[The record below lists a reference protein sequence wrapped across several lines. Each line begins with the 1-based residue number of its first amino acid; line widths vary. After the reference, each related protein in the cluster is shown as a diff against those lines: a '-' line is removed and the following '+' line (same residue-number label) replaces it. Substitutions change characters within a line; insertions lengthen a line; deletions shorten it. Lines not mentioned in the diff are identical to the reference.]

1 MSPISVTFGWSV
13 KVVITALVSQAVA
26 ILCVC
31 IPVHRKE
38 LLSSDTESSADFPF
52 SGPPHTASAVGL
64 ETSPAAGPGWPQK
77 TRMSTHSDKRHTGP
91 ELLRMLQMYKHHNMS
106 TTSLMNRAIY
116 SRRHNEAAPQRVD
129 QPKDTP
135 QDPKDTPQDL
145 TSQSPSRQLSIE
157 LSRLS
162 SQLEAAV
169 TNEESK
175 VLLAKLVTQAV
186 EMNGHVER
194 SVAGGTDPGADN
206 LPPQQQMESAQSG
219 ATGGKPA
226 DQA

>member
-1 MSPISVTFGWSV
+1 M
-13 KVVITALVSQAVA
+13 VITALLSQAVA

-38 LLSSDTESSADFPF
+38 LLVSDTESSANFPF
-52 SGPPHTASAVGL
+52 SGPPHTAQAVRL

-77 TRMSTHSDKRHTGP
+77 TRMSIHSDKRHTGP
-91 ELLRMLQMYKHHNMS
+91 ELLRMLQMYKQHNMS

-116 SRRHNEAAPQRVD
+116 CRRHNETAPQRVD

-135 QDPKDTPQDL
+135 QDPKDTLQDPKDTPQDP
-145 TSQSPSRQLSIE
+145 TSESPSRQLSIE

-186 EMNGHVER
+186 EMNGHVET

-206 LPPQQQMESAQSG
+206 PPPQQQMESARSG

-226 DQA
+226 DEA

>member
-1 MSPISVTFGWSV
+1 M
-13 KVVITALVSQAVA
+13 VITALVSQVVA

-38 LLSSDTESSADFPF
+38 LLTSATESSANFPF
-52 SGPPHTASAVGL
+52 PSPPHTAPPIVL
-64 ETSPAAGPGWPQK
+64 DTSPAAGPGWPQK
-77 TRMSTHSDKRHTGP
+77 TRMSIHSDKGARHTGP
-91 ELLRMLQMYKHHNMS
+91 ELLRMLQLYKQHNMS

-116 SRRHNEAAPQRVD
+116 SRRQNEAAPQRTDQSVD
-129 QPKDTP
+129 QPM
-135 QDPKDTPQDL
+135 DTPQDL
-145 TSQSPSRQLSIE
+145 TTEPPPNRQLSIE
-157 LSRLS
+157 LSRFS
-162 SQLEAAV
+162 SQLETAV
-169 TNEESK
+169 KNEESK

-206 LPPQQQMESAQSG
+206 PPPQQQTESAQSG

-226 DQA
+226 DED